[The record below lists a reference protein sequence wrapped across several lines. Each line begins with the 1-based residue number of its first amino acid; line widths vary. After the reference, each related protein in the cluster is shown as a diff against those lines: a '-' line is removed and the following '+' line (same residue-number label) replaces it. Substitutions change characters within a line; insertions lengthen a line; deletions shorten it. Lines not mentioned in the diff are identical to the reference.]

1 MRRLGP
7 YWAGLVLILAGLI
20 PPATASTSNATLV
33 SSTTSL
39 EARATQIAARLQS
52 EAAKLHLVAV
62 QAAKARSK
70 EKVLSQQ
77 VGSEKVKLVT
87 LRSELSGEVRSV
99 RRMAINAFVTDGAA
113 DQLSILVTSNVE
125 QLGLR
130 REYLDIAV
138 GRLQL
143 AMDRLKRLRSQ
154 DKQEEAILSQE
165 LSKERAEAAR
175 LSSDEAALSSSAS
188 QLENELSSLHGQ
200 IAQQVAAAEA
210 AQAAAQARAAALARE
225 KAAQAAARAA
235 ERAAQQAAER
245 AAQRAA
251 QQAAEQAAQ
260 AQKAAQ
266 QAQQGSQAPPAQ
278 GNPTPSGVGS
288 IAQGAAGTSSWGGV
302 PAPPTPAAFAALA
315 QCESSGNFADN
326 TGNGYY
332 GGYQFAE
339 STWLSLG
346 MTGYPYQFPASVQ
359 TAAARKLQAEDGWA
373 PWPACSAMLG
383 FD

>member
-1 MRRLGP
+1 VAVR
-7 YWAGLVLILAGLI
+7 AA
-20 PPATASTSNATLV
+20 
-33 SSTTSL
+33 
-39 EARATQIAARLQS
+39 EARTK
-52 EAAKLHLVAV
+52 EAVL
-62 QAAKARSK
+62 SK
-70 EKVLSQQ
+70 EVK
-77 VGSEKVKLVT
+77 SEDAKMASLH
-87 LRSELSGEVRSV
+87 SELSVEVASV

-113 DQLSILVTSNVE
+113 NQLSIFVTSNAQ

-138 GRLQL
+138 GRLQR
-143 AMDRLKRLRSQ
+143 AMSKLERLQRQDKKQEVLLRS
-154 DKQEEAILSQE
+154 E
-165 LSKERAEAAR
+165 LSAQRSQAAV
-175 LSSDEAALSSSAS
+175 LQLDETQLTSTTS
-188 QLENELSSLHGQ
+188 QLEGELASLHGE

-210 AQAAAQARAAALARE
+210 AQAAAQARAAALAR
-225 KAAQAAARAA
+225 A
-235 ERAAQQAAER
+235 AAQQAAER
-245 AAQRAA
+245 AAQQAA
-251 QQAAEQAAQ
+251 QQV
-260 AQKAAQ
+260 
-266 QAQQGSQAPPAQ
+266 QQGSQAPTAQ
-278 GNPTPSGVGS
+278 GNPTPSGVSS

-302 PAPPTPAAFAALA
+302 PAPPTAAAFAALA

-359 TAAARKLQAEDGWA
+359 TAAARKLQVEDGWA